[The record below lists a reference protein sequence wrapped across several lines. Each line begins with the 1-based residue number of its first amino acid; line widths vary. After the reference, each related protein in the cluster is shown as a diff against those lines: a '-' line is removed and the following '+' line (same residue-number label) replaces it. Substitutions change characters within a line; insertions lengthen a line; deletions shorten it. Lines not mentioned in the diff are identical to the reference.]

1 VVGAEGLP
9 QRLEEALAAVF
20 GAYEEG
26 ALIPRLRLAREDTE
40 NSECRRCD
48 VKEACLRGDSGARGR
63 LARFM
68 EGRDPSQGSRALRA
82 ATALWQLE
90 GSK

>member
-1 VVGAEGLP
+1 
-9 QRLEEALAAVF
+9 
-20 GAYEEG
+20 
-26 ALIPRLRLAREDTE
+26 
-40 NSECRRCD
+40 

-68 EGRDPSQGSRALRA
+68 EDRDPEQGSLAMKS

-90 GSK
+90 GK